1 MFMSFCQSVLE
12 QVFSLEALK
21 EFDLKNIL
29 LQTLEVTLMC
39 FVLVQIIKVIKSLA
53 QNLAQ
58 VSLDSAMSG
67 VGASQVAGAA
77 VGGATRGVNKA
88 AIGGIGGLTGKSVG
102 SAMEKGGLAGAA
114 GNLATNSMVGG
125 IGVAAAGVK
134 MAASAGKAL
143 LSKMRG

>member
-1 MFMSFCQSVLE
+1 
-12 QVFSLEALK
+12 
-21 EFDLKNIL
+21 
-29 LQTLEVTLMC
+29 MC

-67 VGASQVAGAA
+67 VGASQVAGAV
-77 VGGATRGVNKA
+77 VGGATRGINKA

-102 SAMEKGGLAGAA
+102 SAMEKGGLAGVA
-114 GNLATNSMVGG
+114 GNLATSGMVGG
-125 IGVAAAGVK
+125 IGVAATGAK